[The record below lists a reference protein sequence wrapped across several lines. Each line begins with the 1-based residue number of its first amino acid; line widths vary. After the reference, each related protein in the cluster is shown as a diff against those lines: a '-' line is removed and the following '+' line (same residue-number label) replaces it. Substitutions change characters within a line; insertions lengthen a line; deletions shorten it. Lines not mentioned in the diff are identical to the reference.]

1 MKNGFAAPLM
11 TALLLI
17 STPSTGFAADG
28 TTGSDKSIG
37 SSPGLHSVTNADGAQ
52 AASVQKSQPA
62 AQPTKLSCKAA
73 RIDLGKY
80 ESLRII
86 SITVDPAKK
95 YVKMV
100 HEGDGRTFEFTDG
113 LPSAQGNKNFV
124 KVTDELIV
132 YGQGQE
138 TSRSRLNVSCGHRSV
153 NSSAASRNGRKACRP
168 CETGSE
174 PRLYSAVFRLRN
186 GSCQER
192 NEIVNSVVSCLVY
205 G

>member
-11 TALLLI
+11 TALLLV
-17 STPSTGFAADG
+17 STPFAGFAAEG
-28 TTGSDKSIG
+28 KTGGGKPIDT
-37 SSPGLHSVTNADGAQ
+37 SPGLQSVTNADGARD
-52 AASVQKSQPA
+52 ASVQKSQAA

-138 TSRSRLNVSCGHRSV
+138 TWKIDRY
-153 NSSAASRNGRKACRP
+153 
-168 CETGSE
+168 TGA
-174 PRLYSAVFRLRN
+174 LTSAVIAIPFECQLRP
-186 GSCQER
+186 SER
-192 NEIVNSVVSCLVY
+192 KF
-205 G
+205 